1 MSVSY
6 TKDFLVDSRDVDL
19 TGNARPSAV
28 LGYLQEAATLAAEQL
43 HVSGPET
50 RAKYNA
56 FWMIVRMWVKLDE
69 PLRWN
74 ESFTIH
80 TWHRGAK
87 GASSY
92 RDFDIIKNGKV
103 IGEAVST
110 WVLADCD
117 NFSLMRMDRL
127 GEFQSTGGGELCK
140 DIKLHRVKLPA
151 ELPHEEARPMRYSDT
166 DINNHVNNTRYADFA
181 CDALR
186 MDRMPAGQF
195 LSAMQ
200 IGYLA
205 ECRPG
210 DLLTMQVG
218 DLEDCRYVRGV
229 DPDGVGRFE
238 ATVAFCE
245 IKA

>member
-56 FWMIVRMWVKLDE
+56 FWMIVRMRVKLDQ

-92 RDFDIIKNGKV
+92 RDFDLIKNGKV
-103 IGEAVST
+103 IGKILVVYGKTVEQET
-110 WVLADCD
+110 IQKQTLWEKL
-117 NFSLMRMDRL
+117 FK
-127 GEFQSTGGGELCK
+127 GGSNG
-140 DIKLHRVKLPA
+140 
-151 ELPHEEARPMRYSDT
+151 
-166 DINNHVNNTRYADFA
+166 
-181 CDALR
+181 
-186 MDRMPAGQF
+186 
-195 LSAMQ
+195 
-200 IGYLA
+200 
-205 ECRPG
+205 
-210 DLLTMQVG
+210 
-218 DLEDCRYVRGV
+218 
-229 DPDGVGRFE
+229 
-238 ATVAFCE
+238 
-245 IKA
+245 

>member
-69 PLRWN
+69 PLHWN

-117 NFSLMRMDRL
+117 NFSLMRMDKL
-127 GEFQSTGGGELCK
+127 GEFQSTSGGELCK

-166 DINNHVNNTRYADFA
+166 DINGHVNNAKYADFA
-181 CDALR
+181 CDALH
-186 MDRMPAGQF
+186 MEDRLDGKYIREFQLSYASQCMAGETVTLKTAAEGDTCWARGVGGDGKERF
-195 LSAMQ
+195 E
-200 IGYLA
+200 GVFYLA
-205 ECRPG
+205 P
-210 DLLTMQVG
+210 L
-218 DLEDCRYVRGV
+218 
-229 DPDGVGRFE
+229 P
-238 ATVAFCE
+238 
-245 IKA
+245 